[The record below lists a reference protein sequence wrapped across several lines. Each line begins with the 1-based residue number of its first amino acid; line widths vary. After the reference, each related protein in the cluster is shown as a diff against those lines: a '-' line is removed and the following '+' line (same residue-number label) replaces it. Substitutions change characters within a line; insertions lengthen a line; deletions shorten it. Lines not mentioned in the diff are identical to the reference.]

1 MVKVTGGLTRNGKP
15 YTPGSGRGRRKLST
29 VIARQLVTGMM
40 RPFTNLGPGQGPSTP
55 GVVQSHK
62 AQGGGQHKQAGAGA
76 GAGGL
81 AFDEV
86 NKSKSKRK
94 KGDKT
99 P

>member
-1 MVKVTGGLTRNGKP
+1 MIKGGLKRNGKD
-15 YTPGSGRGRRKLST
+15 YRPGSGGGRRNVST
-29 VIARQLVTGMM
+29 MIARQLVNGMIK
-40 RPFTNLGPGQGPSTP
+40 PVTQLGPGQGPSTP
-55 GVVQSHK
+55 GVVQSHR

-76 GAGGL
+76 GGL
-81 AFDEV
+81 GFDEV

>member
-1 MVKVTGGLTRNGKP
+1 MVKVTGGLKRNGQDYKP
-15 YTPGSGRGRRKLST
+15 SSGRGRRKLST
-29 VIARQLVTGMM
+29 LIARQLVTGMM

-76 GAGGL
+76 GGL
-81 AFDEV
+81 GFDEI
-86 NKSKSKRK
+86 NKNKRKK

>member
-1 MVKVTGGLTRNGKP
+1 MIKGGLKRNGKD
-15 YTPGSGRGRRKLST
+15 YRPGSGRGRRKLST
-29 VIARQLVTGMM
+29 MIARQLVNCMIK
-40 RPFTNLGPGQGPSTP
+40 PFTQLGPGQGPSTP
-55 GVVQSHK
+55 GVVQSHR

-76 GAGGL
+76 GGL
-81 AFDEV
+81 GFDEV

>member
-1 MVKVTGGLTRNGKP
+1 MIKATLKRNGQDYK
-15 YTPGSGRGRRKLST
+15 PGSGRGRRKLST

-40 RPFTNLGPGQGPSTP
+40 RPFTNMGPGQGPSTP

-62 AQGGGQHKQAGAGA
+62 AQGGGQHKQTGS

-81 AFDEV
+81 GFDEV

>member
-1 MVKVTGGLTRNGKP
+1 MVKVTGGLKRNGQDYK
-15 YTPGSGRGRRKLST
+15 PGSGRGRRKLST

-40 RPFTNLGPGQGPSTP
+40 RPFTNMGPGQGPSTP

-76 GAGGL
+76 GGL
-81 AFDEV
+81 GFDEV

-94 KGDKT
+94 KGDNAT
-99 P
+99 